1 MDQSEFDPYLPSG
14 PDASP
19 AESSTAGQPLQPLQP
34 AEPEP
39 WRAAAIPRD
48 QGGRSDT
55 QTLKIALL
63 AGLTGAIL
71 TAAMSFV
78 LFKAMTPVT
87 VLLPAASDPATVAVS
102 AAPSV
107 VRSPT
112 APPAA
117 ASAVVTTGSTAA
129 DTGSAVVAATAK
141 AIPGVVTITTQTALG
156 FRSATGVGSGFLFD
170 SGGWILTNGH
180 VVDGASSITV
190 QLADG
195 RQLTG
200 QVYGIASSTDLA
212 VVKVDATGLPALTLG
227 DSHGLALGQAVIAIG
242 SPLGEFPDSVSTG
255 VVSGLDRSISIRGIG
270 TLDGLIQTDA
280 AVNPG
285 NSGGPLLDTLGR
297 VVGVATATSGA
308 AQGISF
314 AIPIDAA
321 RSIMDAA
328 LAGKPIP

>member
-1 MDQSEFDPYLPSG
+1 MDHSEFDPYLPSS

-19 AESSTAGQPLQPLQP
+19 AESSAAGQPLQP

-39 WRAAAIPRD
+39 WRAAAVPLD
-48 QGGRSDT
+48 QGGRSDV
-55 QTLKIALL
+55 QTFKIALV

-71 TAAMSFV
+71 TAAMGFA
-78 LFKAMTPVT
+78 LFRAMTPAT
-87 VLLPAASDPATVAVS
+87 VPLPAGSDPATVAVS

-107 VRSPT
+107 ALSPT

-117 ASAVVTTGSTAA
+117 ASAVVATGSTAA
-129 DTGSAVVAATAK
+129 DTGSAIVAATAK

-156 FRSATGVGSGFLFD
+156 FRSATDVGSGFLFD
-170 SGGWILTNGH
+170 SRGWILTNGH

-195 RQLTG
+195 RQLPG

-212 VVKVDATGLPALTLG
+212 VVKVDATGLPVLTLG
-227 DSHGLALGQAVIAIG
+227 DSHGLALGQTVIAIG
-242 SPLGEFPDSVSTG
+242 SPLGEFPDSVTTG

-328 LAGKPIP
+328 LAGKSIP